1 MTGLFYSTEKRD
13 HGLRHDPFKALVVP
27 RPIGWVSTLDA
38 SGTPNLAPFSFF
50 NAISDSPPMLMFSI
64 ANGKDSLLNVQA
76 TKECTCSLASK
87 ALVDEMNMSSAAVKS
102 GVNEF
107 ELANL
112 QTAESSMV
120 TPARVANT
128 PAAFECKLWK
138 TIELPIVPGR
148 GGYTTVMVTVE
159 GIYVDD
165 RFIDDGM
172 VDVAAMEPLAR
183 LGYMDYAV
191 VNEQNMFSLNRPNVD
206 ESGTT
211 ATLKSGPWDGA
222 YR

>member
-1 MTGLFYSTEKRD
+1 MTGLFYSTEKRN

-27 RPIGWVSTLDA
+27 RPIGWVSTLDKA
-38 SGTPNLAPFSFF
+38 GIPNLAPFSFF

-64 ANGKDSLLNVQA
+64 ANGKDSLLNLQA
-76 TKECTCSLASK
+76 TGECTCSLASR
-87 ALVDEMNMSSAAVKS
+87 ALVDEMNMSSAAVNA

-107 ELANL
+107 ELANIS
-112 QTAESSMV
+112 AADSSMV
-120 TPARVANT
+120 TPRRVADS
-128 PAAFECKLWK
+128 PAAFECRLWK
-138 TIELPIVPGR
+138 AIELPLVEGR
-148 GGYTTVMVTVE
+148 TGYTTVIVMVE

-191 VNEQNMFSLNRPNVD
+191 INRENMFNLNRPEVD
-206 ESGTT
+206 LS
-211 ATLKSGPWDGA
+211 LIHI
-222 YR
+222 

>member
-1 MTGLFYSTEKRD
+1 MFYSTEKRD

-27 RPIGWVSTLDA
+27 RPIGWVSTLDDT
-38 SGTPNLAPFSFF
+38 GTPNLAPFSFF

-64 ANGKDSLLNVQA
+64 ANGKDSLLNIQA
-76 TKECTCSLASK
+76 TKECTCSMASN

-107 ELANL
+107 ELAKL
-112 QTAESSMV
+112 ESAASTMV
-120 TPARVANT
+120 APERVAAS
-128 PAAFECKLWK
+128 PAAFECRLWK
-138 TIELPIVPGR
+138 TIELPVVEGR
-148 GGYTTVMVTVE
+148 TGYTTVIVSVE

-165 RFIDDGM
+165 RFIADGM
-172 VDVAAMEPLAR
+172 VDVAAMAPLAR

-191 VNEQNMFSLNRPNVD
+191 VNEKNMFSLNRPQVSEN
-206 ESGTT
+206 GTT
-211 ATLKSGPWDGA
+211 ATLKSGPWDGG

>member
-1 MTGLFYSTEKRD
+1 MFYTTDTRK
-13 HGLRHDPFKALVVP
+13 HGLKFDPFKALVVP
-27 RPIGWVSTLDA
+27 RPIGWVSTISADGIA
-38 SGTPNLAPFSFF
+38 NLAPFSFF
-50 NAISDSPPMLMFSI
+50 NAISDYPPMLMFSI
-64 ANGKDSLLNVQA
+64 ANGKDSLLNIMA

-87 ALVDEMNMSSAAVKS
+87 SLVDEMNMSSAAVNS

-107 ELANL
+107 ELAGIT
-112 QTAESSMV
+112 TAASSMV
-120 TPARVANT
+120 TPERVANS
-128 PAAFECKLWK
+128 PAAFECRLWK
-138 TIELPIVPGR
+138 TIELPLVEGR
-148 GGYTTVMVTVE
+148 TGYTTVIVSVE

-165 RFIDDGM
+165 SFIDDGM

-191 VNEQNMFSLNRPNVD
+191 INQQNMFSLNRPEVD
-206 ESGTT
+206 DSGTS